1 MDAPWIDVPKLGSML
16 EQSEEVERVSVLA
29 LLED

>member
-1 MDAPWIDVPKLGSML
+1 MDAPWIDVPKLGSTI